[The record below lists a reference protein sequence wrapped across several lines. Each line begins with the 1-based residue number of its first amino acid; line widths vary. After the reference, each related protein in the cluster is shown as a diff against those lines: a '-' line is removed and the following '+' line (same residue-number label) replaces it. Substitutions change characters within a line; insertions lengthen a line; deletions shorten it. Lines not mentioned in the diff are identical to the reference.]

1 MQSCM
6 LVNKLEELS
15 DRVAFRGV
23 LAEKVWKLEMSVGSS
38 YRYQKEVVVEDR
50 GCLVHTDYSRSI

>member
-1 MQSCM
+1 M